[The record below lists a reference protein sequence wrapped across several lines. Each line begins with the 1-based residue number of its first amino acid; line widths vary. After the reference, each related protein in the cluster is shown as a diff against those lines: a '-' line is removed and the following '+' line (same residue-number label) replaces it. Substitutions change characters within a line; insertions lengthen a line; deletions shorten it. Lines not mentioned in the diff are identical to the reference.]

1 MVLRVAVPRLC
12 VAEPR
17 WVYHFNP
24 SLGGGPIH
32 RLHSRR
38 SDGPDGIPGQSLVS
52 LRVAKMTDA
61 FGVESHRIP
70 VNEIGSLKQYKKIC
84 TYHSKTIEQSTRHHH
99 QFLQINPT
107 RYGTT
112 P

>member
-32 RLHSRR
+32 RLSSRR
-38 SDGPDGIPGQSLVS
+38 SDGPDCIPGHSLVS

-61 FGVESHRIP
+61 FGIESHRVP
-70 VNEIGSLKQYKKIC
+70 VHEVGSLKQCKKD
-84 TYHSKTIEQSTRHHH
+84 
-99 QFLQINPT
+99 F
-107 RYGTT
+107 T
-112 P
+112 PAPE